1 MADGQFP
8 SLVSKDRD
16 VNALANPI
24 FVQLSDGTA
33 AVGVTAGALDVNV
46 ASGSLSVTI
55 NAEHAEDSAHS
66 SGDTGSFSLAV
77 RNDTLAS
84 LVDTDGDYA
93 PFQVNARGA
102 LYVELDPTNDVTI
115 SDGGNTITVDG
126 TVAATQSGVWDI
138 GTVTTLT
145 GITNDVN
152 IADGGNSITVDGTV
166 AATQSGVWDI
176 GTVTTLT
183 GITNDVNIADG
194 GNSITVDAVQLDIDD
209 LNLTDDAV
217 RVSGNATANSET
229 NPIFVKN
236 VQSVV
241 SGIEVHDY
249 NTAAAVASDTSN
261 THTYT
266 VTGSTFLL
274 RSIIVSGSGNI
285 KAEIKVGPT
294 ASTVTK
300 AVVFLNGREGDTQQI
315 TFDHPIEVPVTGT
328 GIVEVV
334 RTNRQ
339 GAATDV
345 YSTIIGTT
353 VA

>member
-16 VNALANPI
+16 VNALTNPI
-24 FVQLSDGTA
+24 YIQLSDGSA
-33 AVGVTAGALDVNV
+33 AVGITAGALDVNV
-46 ASGSLSVTI
+46 ASGSLTVTI
-55 NAEHAEDSAHS
+55 NAEHDEDTAHVT
-66 SGDTGSFSLAV
+66 GDTGSFALAI

-84 LVDTDGDYA
+84 LVSTDGDYA
-93 PFQVNARGA
+93 GLQVNALGA
-102 LYVELDPTNDVTI
+102 LYVAVDGTVTV
-115 SDGGNTITVDG
+115 SG

-152 IADGGNSITVDGTV
+152 IADGGGSITVDGTV

-176 GTVTTLT
+176 GTLGT
-183 GITNDVNIADG
+183 ITNDVSIDDG
-194 GNSITVDAVQLDIDD
+194 GNSITVDAIQLDVDD

-217 RVSGNATANSET
+217 QVSGNATANSEI
-229 NPIFVKN
+229 NPIFVQN
-236 VQSVV
+236 VKTVI
-241 SGIEVHDY
+241 SGVEVHDY
-249 NTAAAVASDTSN
+249 DTAAGVASAASS

-274 RSIIVSGSGNI
+274 RSVILAGSGNI

-300 AVVFLNGREGDTQQI
+300 AVVFLNGREGDTQQVF
-315 TFDHPIEVPVTGT
+315 FDHPIEVPVTGT
-328 GIVEVV
+328 GIVQVI

-345 YSTIIGTT
+345 YSTVVGTI